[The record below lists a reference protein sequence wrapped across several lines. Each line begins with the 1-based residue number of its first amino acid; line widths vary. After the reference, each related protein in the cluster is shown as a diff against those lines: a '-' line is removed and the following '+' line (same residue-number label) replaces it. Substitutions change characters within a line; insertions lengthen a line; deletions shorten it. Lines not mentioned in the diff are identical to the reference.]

1 MTSSA
6 SPRLRHLGF
15 FTRDMD
21 NMRRFYTEIMG
32 MTVTDDGSYGEPLR
46 EIAFLS
52 SDPGEHHELV
62 LAEATPE
69 TEGVGSAQQ
78 ISFLVDSLEDLRAM
92 HKRATSAGHEIMYT
106 TCHGNAWSFYFRD
119 PDGNRVEVYTHSPW
133 YIPQPHA
140 HDFDLS
146 LSDDEIMRE
155 TEAYCREDAGFMMGD
170 DYKKKMAD
178 RMAKSG

>member
-15 FTRDMD
+15 FTRDME
-21 NMRRFYTEIMG
+21 NMRRFYTEVMG

-62 LAEATPE
+62 LAEAMPE

-78 ISFLVDSLEDLRAM
+78 ISFLADSLEELRAM
-92 HKRATSAGHEIMYT
+92 HKRTTSAGHKSCTRPATAMRSRSISAT
-106 TCHGNAWSFYFRD
+106 PTAIGSKF
-119 PDGNRVEVYTHSPW
+119 
-133 YIPQPHA
+133 IPTRALATRGIFLTRYPPFAGASRRQIWACQRHRM
-140 HDFDLS
+140 
-146 LSDDEIMRE
+146 SDVA
-155 TEAYCREDAGFMMGD
+155 T
-170 DYKKKMAD
+170 KPNTP
-178 RMAKSG
+178 